1 MHDNTYTAIGAVI
14 LGWLVLVCL
23 LTVGY
28 LGWLEIVERRR
39 ERRLE
44 ERRAEMSR
52 ENPYRPTIT
61 RRLAFQTTESPIITL
76 SNCPR
81 FRQAFPKTSRHT
93 GWNFNQAAPSFIPA

>member
-1 MHDNTYTAIGAVI
+1 MI
-14 LGWLVLVCL
+14 CL

-44 ERRAEMSR
+44 ERRAQMSH
-52 ENPYRPTIT
+52 ENPYRPTTT
-61 RRLAFQTTESPIITL
+61 RRLAFQTTETPIITL

-81 FRQAFPKTSRHT
+81 FRHAFPKTNRHT
-93 GWNFNQAAPSFIPA
+93 GWNFNPAGPN